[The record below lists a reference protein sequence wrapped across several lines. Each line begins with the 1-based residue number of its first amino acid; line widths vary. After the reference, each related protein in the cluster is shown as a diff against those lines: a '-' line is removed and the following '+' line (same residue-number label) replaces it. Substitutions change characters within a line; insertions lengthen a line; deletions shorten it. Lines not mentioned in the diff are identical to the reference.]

1 MAAPRKKK
9 VLPRVRLATGIA
21 AIPMKDFQN
30 TKYYIHYEL
39 DKKSAMDI
47 TKPWIKKTFSKEDA
61 KAILAN
67 AEYYFHMYSHY
78 VTAIL
83 WETNGLEYP
92 SAYKNIYE
100 KAIEFYSS
108 LIESGKEIAKN
119 REKEAAAK
127 GNVIVLSPRE
137 RLRAKVNK
145 TIMVE
150 IDDLEDE
157 WMDGQKTE
165 IDLYNRMRYHDLKGA
180 AVDQVRR
187 TIDGWMLDYSDAYHK
202 KCEQA
207 VEGYSHIGRAE
218 LKRRMKACETMLS
231 DLDKLKAASKAVRTR
246 VSKPKAADKQVA
258 RVKYCK
264 ENPDYKLVSI
274 NPVLIVG
281 AARLFTFNVKTR
293 MLTEYITMSPKG
305 FEVSGTSIKK
315 FDTEAS
321 RCTRLR
327 KPDEVLPSIQ
337 SKTPKQIDNIFKGLS
352 TKINVPNGR
361 LNGDTVIIRALDK

>member
-9 VLPRVRLATGIA
+9 VQPRVRLATGIA
-21 AIPMKDFQN
+21 AIPLKDFQN

-39 DKKSAMDI
+39 DKKSSMEI

-83 WETNGLEYP
+83 WQNNGLEYP
-92 SAYKNIYE
+92 SAYKNIIQI
-100 KAIEFYSS
+100 ATEFYSN
-108 LIESGKEIAKN
+108 LIEPGKKILAT
-119 REKEAAAK
+119 REKEAEAK

-137 RLRAKVNK
+137 RLRQKVNK

-157 WMDGQKTE
+157 WINGEKTE
-165 IDLYNRMRYHDLKGA
+165 IDLYNRMRFHDLKGA

-187 TIDGWMLDYSDAYHK
+187 TIDGWLLDYSDAYNK

-218 LKRRMKACETMLS
+218 LKRRMKACDTMLA

-264 ENPDYKLVSI
+264 ENADYKLVSI

-327 KPDEVLPSIQ
+327 KPDEVLPAIQ

-352 TKINVPNGR
+352 TKINIPNGR
-361 LNGDTVIIRALDK
+361 LNEDTIIIRALDK